1 MKLIHTI
8 LMITLLSGW
17 MVACEDTADN
27 AEDTME
33 RAGDNIEDAAD
44 HAGENLEDAGE
55 ELTE

>member
-33 RAGDNIEDAAD
+33 RAGDNLEDAAD
-44 HAGENLEDAGE
+44 QAGENASDAAD